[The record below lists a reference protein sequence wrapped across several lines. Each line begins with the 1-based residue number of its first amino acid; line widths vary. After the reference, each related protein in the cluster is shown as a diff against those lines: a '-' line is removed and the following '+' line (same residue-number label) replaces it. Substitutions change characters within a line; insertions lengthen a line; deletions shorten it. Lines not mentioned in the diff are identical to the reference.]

1 MSVKDENIQGNLSV
15 SRGVTAGG
23 DLTVHGNAEFGHNVV
38 VKGWL
43 DARNVKGPCKGLY
56 ASAEALSAAYP
67 SPMPGWYA
75 LVGDTLPADVY
86 RADGGK
92 WVATGEKGG
101 ETNLYL
107 DDLEEEVSS
116 LEGAVGALE
125 GDVSSLEAAVGTL
138 EDVQKRHGEILKGTP
153 DYIDNGFNYPFVQL
167 GNFATYESLR
177 AELDALHSVDP
188 SSKVT
193 GYFRA
198 TLNGIGMELKSYV
211 TSWAEEAFV
220 QALSG
225 ALHLNADDSFSTANE
240 YGTFVRR
247 YSGGSWTKWAS
258 ATAGLEAAVSGLEGM
273 HALGGLDE
281 TIADADYF
289 GIYFT
294 KNLGGEPQDEP
305 EEVRIPA
312 ATQEAAG
319 VMSAADKAKLDG
331 LGSAA
336 TQAKDGLMSAADKKK
351 LDKMD
356 PGELALLDDVDSVD
370 FVPLGIEVS
379 GSAGSTVV
387 GGTGCPMVEVTLR
400 YDKGGAEKSVKGSGA
415 VKVPNAVAPT
425 GSLSPGQAGLM
436 SAADKAKL
444 DKLGSSATLAG
455 LDETVAER
463 DTFDVYFVKCVGGE
477 PQDAT
482 ERVSIQSATQ
492 DSAGVM
498 SAADKAK
505 LDGLGNV
512 SVECARTT
520 AADYGMSAWSSVL
533 MRPDAYDF
541 DGTEYFQLVAAS
553 AIGCSVGTLLWA
565 WGDWVVSQ
573 GQLKSQNAGVRQL
586 IVSRSA
592 DNVAGLQPGDMVT
605 FDCSSDLTAHESC
618 VAARKQGNTFVV
630 ESEGVFAVDVP
641 RETYFRSIRLETA
654 DGTYTVTFS
663 PADGESL
670 SVEIPSSRRLADA
683 AVQESHSSRLDAL
696 EEALAAAGSTDIA
709 DRVETL
715 EAAVAIHQGDI
726 TDINGRLAAAEGAV
740 AGVRSELEGL
750 RGGMMDELRGYVD
763 GLDSSKAMSEE
774 DIDKAISPPEGG

>member
-1 MSVKDENIQGNLSV
+1 MSIRNEDIQGSLSV

-23 DLTVHGNAEFGHNVV
+23 DLTVRGNSEFGHNVV

-56 ASAEALSAAYP
+56 ASAEALSDAYP
-67 SPMPGWYA
+67 SPSPGWYA
-75 LVGDTLPADVY
+75 LVGDALPADIY

-101 ETNLYL
+101 EASLYL
-107 DDLEEEVSS
+107 DELEGAVSS
-116 LEGAVGALE
+116 LEGAVG
-125 GDVSSLEAAVGTL
+125 DL
-138 EDVQKRHGEILKGTP
+138 EDVQKRHGEILKGNAA
-153 DYIDNGFNYPFVQL
+153 YIDNGLNYPFVQL
-167 GNFATYESLR
+167 GNFTTHTSLKE
-177 AELDALHSVDP
+177 ALDALHSTDP
-188 SSKVT
+188 TAKVA

-198 TLNGIGMELKSYV
+198 TLNGIGLELKSYV

-240 YGTFVRR
+240 FGTFVRR
-247 YSGGSWTKWAS
+247 YSGGAWSRWAS
-258 ATAGLEAAVSGLEGM
+258 STAGLEDALSGLDGRK
-273 HALGGLDE
+273 AIGGLSDIVTGYGADGVSFSQDATLVDVGTGSE
-281 TIADADYF
+281 SEQRNAVVGGIA
-289 GIYFT
+289 
-294 KNLGGEPQDEP
+294 
-305 EEVRIPA
+305 A
-312 ATQEAAG
+312 ATQASAG
-319 VMSAADKAKLDG
+319 VMSAADKKKLDG
-331 LGSAA
+331 LDAVA
-336 TQAKDGLMSAADKKK
+336 TQASAGLMSAADKKK
-351 LDKMD
+351 LDKID

-379 GSAGSTVV
+379 GSASSTVV
-387 GGTGCPMVEVTLR
+387 DGTGCPMVEVTLR

-436 SAADKAKL
+436 SASDKAKL
-444 DKLGSSATLAG
+444 DRLGSSATLGG

-482 ERVSIQSATQ
+482 ERVSIPSATQ
-492 DSAGVM
+492 SEAGVM
-498 SAADKAK
+498 SASDKAK

-533 MRPDAYDF
+533 VRPDAYDF

-592 DNVAGLQPGDMVT
+592 DYVAALQPGDRVT
-605 FDCSSDLTAHESC
+605 FDCSSDLTAHEAC
-618 VAARKQGNTFVV
+618 VAAHKSGNTFVV
-630 ESEGVFAVDVP
+630 EGEGVFAVDVP

-663 PADGESL
+663 PADGEPL
-670 SVEIPSSRRLADA
+670 SVEVPSSRRLADA
-683 AVQESHSSRLDAL
+683 AVQESHEARLAAL
-696 EEALAAAGSTDIA
+696 EAAGGGDIA
-709 DRVETL
+709 GRVETL

-726 TDINGRLAAAEGAV
+726 TEINGRLAAAEGAV
-740 AGVRSELEGL
+740 EGVRSELEGM
-750 RGGMMDELRGYVD
+750 RNGMMDELRGYVD